1 MTNLDING
9 KKYDVDVE
17 PEMPLLWVLRDE
29 LGLTGSKYGCGIA
42 LCGACTVHVDGEL
55 TRACV
60 LPVSAA
66 VGKRVTTIEGLAPD
80 GKHPVQKAWL
90 QLQVPQCGYCQSG
103 QIMAAAALVSSN
115 KNPSDKDIDAA
126 MTNICRCGTYPRIRE
141 AIRNSADPSV
151 PREVRLAALRF
162 AFFAPGND
170 PVSWLEGW
178 YPEVLAAQRAAGDRT
193 ARKLDYAGG
202 GKPILYLQ
210 PDHDPLAHVED
221 AETFRRENGERVC
234 VVIVPNASHAAIAEQ
249 PEFIAGALIEYA
261 GRVAF
266 AG

>member
-42 LCGACTVHVDGEL
+42 LCGACTVHIDGEP

-60 LPVSAA
+60 LPVSAVA
-66 VGKRVTTIEGLAPD
+66 GKRVTTIEGLAPD

-103 QIMAAAALVSSN
+103 QIMAAAALLSSN

-141 AIRNSADPSV
+141 AIK
-151 PREVRLAALRF
+151 LAAKS
-162 AFFAPGND
+162 A
-170 PVSWLEGW
+170 
-178 YPEVLAAQRAAGDRT
+178 
-193 ARKLDYAGG
+193 
-202 GKPILYLQ
+202 
-210 PDHDPLAHVED
+210 
-221 AETFRRENGERVC
+221 
-234 VVIVPNASHAAIAEQ
+234 
-249 PEFIAGALIEYA
+249 
-261 GRVAF
+261 
-266 AG
+266 